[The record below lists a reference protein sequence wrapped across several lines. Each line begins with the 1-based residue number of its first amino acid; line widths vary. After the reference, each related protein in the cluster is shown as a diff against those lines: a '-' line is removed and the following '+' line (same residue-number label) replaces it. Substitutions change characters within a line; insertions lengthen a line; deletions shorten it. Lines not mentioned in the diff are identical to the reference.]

1 MPSVL
6 QVQILD
12 RHQEKYSRTFAGSVE
27 LGRQNDGREE
37 LYAARTVRN
46 GVWRVVIAPLD
57 EDTVSRVHAHLEP
70 LEGNRIRL
78 TNRSQ
83 KVPIRLADGTELTA
97 GQSCELE
104 LPAVLAL
111 GRRTVQVQVPDPKS
125 PEVRSLASVPA
136 APGQRSLMVSRFP
149 TLTVADSVDVEN
161 LLGWLQTTLD
171 LLQSAATSTDFFQK
185 AAQAVVDMVSCD
197 SGRVLLRRDGPWVPA
212 APVEEARPGA
222 PPTLPDDEL
231 WVTAAF
237 CRAPGVTTTPNWR
250 ASHKVLTRVLEDKKT
265 FLLRPEPGATRL
277 SESLMGV
284 EAVVAAPI
292 LDRDGEVVGALYGD
306 CRTDLM
312 GKPRPTELQ
321 ARLVEVLASG
331 VANGLARLEQEK
343 AALEAEVRFGQFF
356 TPELAQQLAEHKDLL
371 AGRECEVTLL
381 FADIRRFSH
390 ISDGLKA
397 AGTVQLIGDV
407 MGRLSDC
414 VRDHQGVLVD
424 YIGDELIAM
433 WGAPVPQPDHARL
446 ACRAAQDMLGALAGL
461 NDAWK
466 ERLKGPLDLGI
477 GINTGPAW
485 VGNMGSRHKFKYGP
499 LGPTVNL
506 ASRVQGATKYLRSR
520 LLITENTQKQLG
532 DGFRTR
538 RLCKVRVVNM
548 EDPIDLYEL
557 VSDNGPAAEDF
568 KVRYEEALA
577 EFEKGECRS
586 ATRHLGHLFGLH
598 ADDGPALVM
607 LWRALHQLIE
617 PATKFDPVWEL
628 PGK

>member
-1 MPSVL
+1 MPSAM
-6 QVQILD
+6 QVQVLD
-12 RHQEKYSRTFAGSVE
+12 RHQEKYSRTFSGSVE

-70 LEGNRIRL
+70 LEGNRVRL
-78 TNRSQ
+78 TNRSG

-97 GQSCELE
+97 GASCELE

-111 GRRTVQVQVPDPKS
+111 GRRTVQVLAPDPRT

-136 APGQRSLMVSRFP
+136 APGQRSLMMSRFP
-149 TLTVADSVDVEN
+149 TLTVADSVDLDN
-161 LLGWLQTTLD
+161 ILGWLQTTLD

-185 AAQAVVDMVSCD
+185 AAQAVVDMVNCD

-212 APVEEARPGA
+212 APVGEDGP
-222 PPTLPDDEL
+222 

-237 CRAPGVTTTPNWR
+237 CKAPHATVSPSWR
-250 ASHKVLTRVLEDKKT
+250 VSQKVLARVLAEKKT
-265 FLLRPEPGATRL
+265 FLLRPDTGETRL
-277 SESLMGV
+277 SESLLGV

-292 LDRDGEVVGALYGD
+292 LDRDGNVIGALYGD
-306 CRTDLM
+306 CRTDRL
-312 GKPRPTELQ
+312 GRPGLTELQ
-321 ARLVEVLASG
+321 ARLVEVLAGG

-356 TPELAQQLAEHKDLL
+356 TPELAQQLAENKDLL
-371 AGRECEVTLL
+371 KGRECEVTLL
-381 FADIRRFSH
+381 FADVRRFSH
-390 ISDGLKA
+390 ISEGLKA
-397 AGTVQLIGDV
+397 AGTVELIGDV
-407 MGRLSDC
+407 MDRLSDC
-414 VRDHQGVLVD
+414 VRAHQGVLVD

-433 WGAPVPQPDHARL
+433 WGAPVAQPDHARL
-446 ACRAAQDMLGALAGL
+446 ACRAAQDMLGALKGL
-461 NDAWK
+461 NEVWQ

-520 LLITENTQKQLG
+520 LLLTENTQKQLG
-532 DGFRTR
+532 PGFATR

-548 EDPIDLYEL
+548 DQVIDLYEL
-557 VSDNGPAAEDF
+557 VSDPSPASAELTA
-568 KVRYEEALA
+568 RYEEALA
-577 EFEKGECRS
+577 EFERGECGA
-586 ATRHLGHLFGLH
+586 ATRRLSHLFGLH

-617 PATKFDPVWEL
+617 PAKEFDHVWEL